1 MRSFFMDWLAQR
13 LNQFYKKQLKI
24 PGYEFLFDKH
34 VPGKYVCFDCETT
47 GLNPKKDKIIT
58 LSAIKIENNQVLTSQ
73 SLNLTIKQN
82 QLISGESIQVHHIRN
97 MDVEQSASVY
107 EDERLAIE
115 AFLHFIRGATLV
127 GYYLEFDIEM
137 VNQVIK
143 PWLGV
148 RLPNPKV
155 EVSELFYQHE
165 LAKQKYGVKQA
176 DIDLRFERIL
186 NKLDLPNIGQHDAFS
201 DALMTALIF
210 VKLQQDS

>member
-1 MRSFFMDWLAQR
+1 MGWGLKHWFVDKLHQWRKR
-13 LNQFYKKQLKI
+13 QLKDSQYGFI
-24 PGYEFLFDKH
+24 FDQAIS
-34 VPGKYVCFDCETT
+34 GKYVCFDCETT

-58 LSAIKIENNQVLTSQ
+58 LSAIKVEGNQLLTSQ
-73 SLNLTIKQN
+73 SLNLTIKQD
-82 QLISGESIQVHHIRN
+82 QSISAASIQVHQIRN
-97 MDVEQSASVY
+97 MDVEQNVHTY
-107 EDERLAIE
+107 EDEREAITQ
-115 AFLHFIRGATLV
+115 FLQFIHQATLV

-148 RLPNPKV
+148 KLPNPRI
-155 EVSELFYQHE
+155 EVSELFYQRE
-165 LAKQKYGVKQA
+165 LAKQNYGVKQV

-210 VKLQQDS
+210 VKLQQDR